1 MSLSALFVV
10 THLLGT
16 GHLARTAAL
25 ARAMAR
31 RGHRV
36 TLVSGGRPAPMVRLD
51 GVELVQLPSAHCVGT
66 DFATL
71 LGADGA
77 PLTAETL
84 AERRAL
90 TLATFERTR
99 PDLLVTELFPFG
111 RRQLAAEFL
120 PLLESARGRDPR
132 PAVVCSVRD
141 ILQSPSRASRAEE
154 TLERLCA
161 FYDRVLVH
169 GDPEVVPLDA
179 SWPVGDELGRR
190 LAYTGYVGDPPPE
203 APPAGEPGPAQA
215 CPAQAGAIVVS
226 GGGGA
231 AGLPLLSA
239 GVEAGRVD
247 PLWRSWRI
255 LAGHGVA
262 ERDFEALRARGSER
276 VIVERA
282 RPDFIPLLREAAVS
296 VSQAG
301 YNTVMDIAAAGARA
315 VLVPFEQG
323 DEREQRLRAEA
334 LAERGLVVTLPEA
347 GLTPEALLRAV
358 HEVSAGPRPHWP
370 DWGDGAERAC
380 ALLESAAAAA
390 TQRAL
395 SWRALD
401 DALAALRSAG
411 RSMTLWWR
419 DDDCVAPSPALDH
432 MLALAERVGCPVAL
446 AVIPEAVRPELADRL
461 RTAPLAS
468 VLQHGWAHR
477 NHAPEGAK
485 KQELGH
491 APGDLVLAEL
501 QFGRDR
507 LEEMFGA
514 RALPVLVPPW
524 NRIDPALLPALPG
537 LGFRGLS
544 TFKARRAPDAAPGLR
559 QVNTHLDPVDWRGDR
574 GLADEAALIGLV
586 AAHARALA
594 AGIADPDEPFGLLTH
609 HLVHDGWIWGF
620 VEELFAR
627 LAATGAVRFV
637 SAEEAFE
644 LPHG

>member
-1 MSLSALFVV
+1 MSISALFVV

-51 GVELVQLPSAHCVGT
+51 GVDLVQLPPAHCVGT

-71 LGADGA
+71 LGADDA
-77 PLTAETL
+77 PLTAEAL
-84 AERRAL
+84 AQRRAL
-90 TLATFERTR
+90 TLAAFERTR

-111 RRQLAAEFL
+111 RRQLAAEFV
-120 PLLESARGRDPR
+120 PLLQSARGRDPR

-141 ILQSPSRASRAEE
+141 ILQSPSRAVRAQE

-179 SWPVGDELGRR
+179 SWPVGDELERR

-203 APPAGEPGPAQA
+203 APPTGEPA
-215 CPAQAGAIVVS
+215 PAQAGAIVVS

-239 GVEAGRVD
+239 GVAAGRVD
-247 PLWRSWRI
+247 PLWRPWRI

-262 ERDFEALRARGSER
+262 ERDFEALRAHGCDR
-276 VIVERA
+276 VVVERA
-282 RPDFIPLLREAAVS
+282 RPDFVQLLREAAVS

-323 DEREQRLRAEA
+323 GEREQRLRAEA
-334 LAERGLVVTLPEA
+334 LAERGLVVTLQEA
-347 GLTPEALLRAV
+347 NLTPEALLRAV

-370 DWGDGAERAC
+370 DWRDGAERAC
-380 ALLESAAAAA
+380 AILESAAAAA

-395 SWRALD
+395 AWRELD
-401 DALAALRSAG
+401 DGLSALRAAG
-411 RSMTLWWR
+411 RSMAVWWR

-446 AVIPEAVRPELADRL
+446 AVIPEAVRPELAERL
-461 RTAPLAS
+461 RTAPFAS

-491 APGDLVLAEL
+491 APGNLVLAEL

-524 NRIDPALLPALPG
+524 NRIDPALVPALPG

-544 TFKARRAPDAAPGLR
+544 TFRARRAREAAPGLR
-559 QVNTHLDPVDWRGDR
+559 QVNTHLDPIDWHGDR
-574 GLADEAALIGLV
+574 GLADEAALIGIV
-586 AAHARALA
+586 AAHARAMA
-594 AGIADPDEPFGLLTH
+594 AGGADLDEAFGLLTH
-609 HLVHDGWIWGF
+609 HLVHDGWIWSF
-620 VEELFAR
+620 VEELLAR
-627 LAATGAVRFV
+627 LGASGAVRFV
-637 SAEEAFE
+637 SAEEAFA